1 VIKFPRHPHSG
12 IGDTAIAA
20 PPSRRNLAAVL
31 LACFLGGCA
40 AQGDGAFRAV
50 ADQTAPIAPAT
61 DVKVGAGGGDEYRI
75 APGDILQIAVFQ
87 VPDFSRDAQV
97 DAAGDIMMPLVGVV
111 AVSARTARDVE
122 ADLASRLK
130 AKYLQNPQVS
140 VTVKDAVA
148 LRVIVQGA
156 VRSPGVIPLRGNVTL
171 TNVIAQAQG
180 FGELA
185 DRSDVLI
192 IRNSEQGRV
201 AAKVDVGAVLS
212 GAAPDPP
219 VRGGDVVV
227 VNDSLA
233 RSVFKDAMTIVSGGA
248 AVKFLAQ

>member
-1 VIKFPRHPHSG
+1 VTAFNRHPLSGAGDAVRAAAPRHR
-12 IGDTAIAA
+12 I
-20 PPSRRNLAAVL
+20 LAAVL
-31 LACFLGGCA
+31 LACFLAGCA

-50 ADQTAPIAPAT
+50 ADQTAPIAPPADPT
-61 DVKVGAGGGDEYRI
+61 AGAGGGDYRI
-75 APGDILQIAVFQ
+75 VPGDILQIAVFQ
-87 VPDFSRDAQV
+87 VPDLSRDAQV
-97 DAAGDIMMPLVGVV
+97 DAAGNIVMPLLGGVV
-111 AVSARTARDVE
+111 ASARTARDVE
-122 ADLASRLK
+122 AEIASRLK

-148 LRVIVQGA
+148 LRVTVQGA
-156 VRSPGVIPLRGNVTL
+156 VRNPGVIPLRGAVTL

-185 DRSDVLI
+185 DKSDVLI
-192 IRNSEQGRV
+192 IRNTEQGRV
-201 AAKVDVGAVLS
+201 AAKVDVGAVLP
-212 GAAPDPP
+212 GAAADPA
-219 VRGGDVVV
+219 VRGGDIVV

>member
-1 VIKFPRHPHSG
+1 VIEVHRHPPPRTD
-12 IGDTAIAA
+12 DTVRAAA
-20 PPSRRNLAAVL
+20 PPRRKLAAVL
-31 LACFLGGCA
+31 LACYLAGCA
-40 AQGDGAFRAV
+40 AHGDGAFRAV
-50 ADQTAPIAPAT
+50 ADQTAPIAPAANPE
-61 DVKVGAGGGDEYRI
+61 VGAGGDYRI
-75 APGDILQIAVFQ
+75 EPGDILQIAVFQ

-97 DAAGDIMMPLVGVV
+97 DAAGDIKLPLLGGV
-111 AVSARTARDVE
+111 AAAARTARDVE

-156 VRSPGVIPLRGNVTL
+156 VRNPGVVPLRGAVTL

-185 DRSDVLI
+185 DKSDVLI

-201 AAKVDVGAVLS
+201 AARVDVGAVLT
-212 GAAPDPP
+212 GAAADPP
-219 VRGGDVVV
+219 VRGGDIVV

-233 RSVFKDAMTIVSGGA
+233 RSVLKDTLTILSGGA